1 MQLTKIEKN
10 GIACAVVNSNEI
22 VITDAQSALDVL
34 MSAKYDIGTKTSLSI
49 KIDYRGLLHSQQ
61 RSCR

>member
-10 GIACAVVNSNEI
+10 GITCAIVNSSEL

-34 MSAKYDIGTKTSLSI
+34 ISAKYDIGTKNI
-49 KIDYRGLLHSQQ
+49 K
-61 RSCR
+61 

>member
-34 MSAKYDIGTKTSLSI
+34 CLLYTSPSPR
-49 KIDYRGLLHSQQ
+49 DCS
-61 RSCR
+61 

>member
-34 MSAKYDIGTKTSLSI
+34 MSAKYDICLLYTS
-49 KIDYRGLLHSQQ
+49 DAADD
-61 RSCR
+61 